1 MTNVRGGR
9 DGGAG
14 KRDRGAR
21 LVRVGQLLQAAGER
35 GTTVAEIARV
45 VGTSVRTVYR
55 DLQAIDTELD
65 IRIWAER
72 GRWGADPDAP
82 LLQLRLS
89 LSEAIGLFLSARLMA
104 RYADHYDPDLGGAF
118 QKLTEALPPVL
129 AEHVGRT
136 VLAMS
141 ELRRDPKLEQR
152 VHDLTRAWAS
162 RRVVEFVYDGAT
174 YDPSRGSR
182 QARVRPYLLEPSIA
196 TRALYLIGH
205 DETRGELRTFK
216 VARISRLSITPDT
229 FEPDPDLEV
238 ERRLAAGWDMIAD
251 QPAVEVVLRFS
262 PAVAARIRET
272 RWHPSER
279 VDPAPDGGLR
289 WRATVSGT
297 KEIILWI
304 LSWGDEVEVLEPA
317 ALRAEVAAIL
327 ARAAGRYAA
336 GGRR

>member
-1 MTNVRGGR
+1 VTNVRGGR
-9 DGGAG
+9 DDAPG

-35 GTTVAEIARV
+35 GTTVVEIARV

-55 DLQAIDTELD
+55 DLKAIDTELD
-65 IRIWAER
+65 IRIWAEN

-82 LLQLRLS
+82 LLQLRLTP
-89 LSEAIGLFLSARLMA
+89 SEAIGLFLSARLMA

-118 QKLTEALPPVL
+118 QKLSDALPPVL
-129 AEHVGRT
+129 ADHVGRT

-141 ELRRDPKLEQR
+141 ELPRDAQLAQR
-152 VHDLTRAWAS
+152 VHDLTKAWAS
-162 RRVVEFVYDGAT
+162 RRVVEFTYDGAT

-216 VARISRLSITPDT
+216 VARISRLAITPDT

-262 PAVAARIRET
+262 SAVAARIRET

-279 VDPAPDGGLR
+279 IEPAPGGGLR

-297 KEIILWI
+297 KEIVLWI
-304 LSWGDEVEVLEPA
+304 LSWGDDVEVLEPA
-317 ALRAEVAAIL
+317 ALRTEVAATL

-336 GGRR
+336 GG